1 MKVLDEIL
9 HIAMIQQLDEDIN
22 KILNEELGISDE
34 VVNVTNLIFDKIIK
48 EYKNK
53 KYKNII
59 PHGKGIYEYQGYFI
73 ETNVFGHNLTIE
85 YSIFNFND
93 RICREEYIAKN
104 GNGYLNAA
112 SNFRYLGNGE
122 NRKLITNKIMIV
134 LEAISGNVIN
144 EENALDSTQ
153 HEIEHIFQQ
162 SLMDNEFGNIKLY
175 RITSNNLY
183 SENKFASNLALVL
196 YMSFKNE
203 IEGYAN
209 GLYAYVKRRMQE
221 TPININQIF
230 RESAAYEKLQ
240 QMYTAKNFI
249 NANINDKRMD
259 AAFYPYRFT
268 NIKKEKIGKIMD
280 LTIREMVRRFGRA
293 LIKARKDSIAQGV
306 RTEGIRYSF

>member
-34 VVNVTNLIFDKIIK
+34 VVIVTNLIFDKIIN

-53 KYKNII
+53 RYKNII
-59 PHGKGIYEYQGYFI
+59 PLGKGIYEYQGYFI

-104 GNGYLNAA
+104 GNGYMNSG

-122 NRKLITNKIMIV
+122 NIKLVTNKIMVV

-162 SLMDNEFGNIKLY
+162 SSMDKEFGNIKLY
-175 RITSNNLY
+175 RIVSNNLY

-196 YMSFKNE
+196 YMSFKSE
-203 IEGYAN
+203 IEWYAN

-221 TPININQIF
+221 APININQIF

-293 LIKARKDSIAQGV
+293 LIKARKDSIEQGV

>member
-1 MKVLDEIL
+1 MQVLDEIL
-9 HIAMIQQLDEDIN
+9 HTAMIQQLDEDIN

-104 GNGYLNAA
+104 GNGYLNAG

-122 NRKLITNKIMIV
+122 NRKLITNKIMVV

-162 SLMDNEFGNIKLY
+162 SSMDKEFGNLNLY
-175 RITSNNLY
+175 RQVASNLY
-183 SENKFASNLALVL
+183 SKDKFKHNVALVL
-196 YMSFKNE
+196 YMSFKSE

-209 GLYAYVKRRMQE
+209 GLYAYVKQRLKE
-221 TPININQIF
+221 NPININQIF
-230 RESAAYEKLQ
+230 REIAAYEKLQ

>member
-104 GNGYLNAA
+104 GNGYLNAG

-122 NRKLITNKIMIV
+122 NRKLITNKIMVV

-162 SLMDNEFGNIKLY
+162 SSMYKEFGNIKLY
-175 RITSNNLY
+175 RIVSNNLY

-196 YMSFKNE
+196 YMSFKSE

-221 TPININQIF
+221 APININQIF

-293 LIKARKDSIAQGV
+293 LIKVRKDSIAQGV

>member
-9 HIAMIQQLDEDIN
+9 HTAMIQQLDEDIN

-104 GNGYLNAA
+104 GNGYLNAG

-122 NRKLITNKIMIV
+122 NRKLITNKIMVV

-162 SLMDNEFGNIKLY
+162 SSMDKEFGNLNLY
-175 RITSNNLY
+175 RQVSSNLY
-183 SENKFASNLALVL
+183 SKDKFKHNVALVL
-196 YMSFKNE
+196 YMSFKSE

-209 GLYAYVKRRMQE
+209 GLYAYVKQRLKE
-221 TPININQIF
+221 NPINVNQIF